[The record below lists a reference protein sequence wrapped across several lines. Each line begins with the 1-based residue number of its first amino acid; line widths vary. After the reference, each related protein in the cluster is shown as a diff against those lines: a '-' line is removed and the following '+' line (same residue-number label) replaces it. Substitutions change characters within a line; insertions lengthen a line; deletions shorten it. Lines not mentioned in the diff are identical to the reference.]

1 MAERKSAVPWQRGR
15 LVFGGLLSVG
25 LGTMTV
31 VAGLGGVPGRL
42 ALLVTLVGVILTLVI
57 DAFFRREE
65 SIHHD
70 QSRLA
75 EISAALAITK
85 SLTDA
90 PAECQAFVREIAE
103 QWIRIDD
110 RNSAIL
116 LKLREARQRAFAED
130 MRDLA
135 NGQSSLGRRQ
145 EFRPGLL
152 PELTKMTALSA
163 TGNDYWWTGRDT
175 TYLAAER
182 SAVTDGGLMLHRI
195 LVLSNSEIDDAM
207 LEVLR
212 EQLDA
217 GIVLDV
223 VIREE
228 VSPLDQ
234 RCLTGDR
241 ALVTDKGGI
250 VGVVIPGNDGDDA
263 MVDAGHFTINEDR
276 IENTRDIL
284 QTLAPYRTP
293 AADLLKRTLGSRP
306 PLPPPPAEAGRPEE
320 LTAEGADHTPTDGVH
335 PPRLRQT
342 P

>member
-1 MAERKSAVPWQRGR
+1 MAERKPAVPWQRGR
-15 LVFGGLLSVG
+15 LVFGGLLSVV
-25 LGTMTV
+25 LGTLTV
-31 VAGLGGVPGRL
+31 VAGLGGTTGRL
-42 ALLVTLVGVILTLVI
+42 ALLVTLVGVTLTLVI

-70 QSRLA
+70 QNHLA
-75 EISAALAITK
+75 EIASALAITK
-85 SLTDA
+85 SLADA

-103 QWIRIDD
+103 QWTRIDE

-116 LKLREARQRAFAED
+116 LKLREARQRVFTED

-135 NGQSSLGRRQ
+135 NGQSPLGRRH
-145 EFRPGLL
+145 EFRPGIL
-152 PELTKMTALSA
+152 PELAEMTALSA

-182 SAVTDGGLMLHRI
+182 SAIAEGGLTLHRI
-195 LVLSNSEIDDAM
+195 LVLSNAELDGPM
-207 LEVLR
+207 LGILR

-234 RCLTGDR
+234 KCLTGDR

-250 VGVVIPGNDGDDA
+250 VGVVIPGNDADDA
-263 MVDAGHFTINEDR
+263 VVDAGHFTINEER
-276 IENTRDIL
+276 IQNARGIL

-293 AADLLKRTLGSRP
+293 AAELL
-306 PLPPPPAEAGRPEE
+306 GRP
-320 LTAEGADHTPTDGVH
+320 
-335 PPRLRQT
+335 
-342 P
+342 

>member
-1 MAERKSAVPWQRGR
+1 VTERKPAVPWQRGR
-15 LVFGGLLSVG
+15 LVFGGLLSVA

-31 VAGLGGVPGRL
+31 VAGLGGTTGRL

-70 QSRLA
+70 QNQLA
-75 EISAALAITK
+75 EISSALAITK
-85 SLTDA
+85 SLADA
-90 PAECQAFVREIAE
+90 PSECQAFVREIAE

-116 LKLREARQRAFAED
+116 LKLREARQRAFTED

-145 EFRPGLL
+145 EFRPGIL
-152 PELTKMTALSA
+152 PALTKMTALSA

-182 SAVTDGGLMLHRI
+182 SAVTDGGLTLHRI
-195 LVLSNSEIDDAM
+195 LVLSRSDMDGAM
-207 LEVLR
+207 LELLR

-234 RCLTGDR
+234 GCLTGDR

-250 VGVVIPGNDGDDA
+250 VGVVIPGNDENDA
-263 MVDAGHFTINEDR
+263 VVDAGHFTINEDR
-276 IENTRDIL
+276 IESTRDIL
-284 QTLAPYRTP
+284 QTLAPYQTP
-293 AADLLKRTLGSRP
+293 AADLLKRQS
-306 PLPPPPAEAGRPEE
+306 E
-320 LTAEGADHTPTDGVH
+320 LDHG
-335 PPRLRQT
+335 
-342 P
+342 